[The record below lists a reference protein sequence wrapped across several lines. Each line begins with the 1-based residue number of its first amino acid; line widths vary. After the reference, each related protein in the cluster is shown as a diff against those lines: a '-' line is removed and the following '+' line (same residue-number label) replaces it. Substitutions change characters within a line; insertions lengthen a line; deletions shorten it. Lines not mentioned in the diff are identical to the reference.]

1 MKNGYYGF
9 KIKLLLKFNRIIM
22 NILKRFLLNSIIL
35 ISSYYRSIFLHL
47 LFFNFILVTSSTVI
61 QVPSTYKLDGINSYA
76 KYLQWQPCLNDTF
89 EFEFSTNEYNCII
102 FYSQFNAY
110 TYIQIYLSN
119 GYLKMKFRIHDT
131 DDSDGIYLEH
141 TYDKLNNDKW
151 HLVTIRRLNEFTKL
165 IIDNDKSYI
174 YKHKNI
180 VVLNDNEFDSLSSL
194 FVFGG
199 LPNYIQTYDLSSS
212 TVLFEKRFTGYIR
225 NPRIFNCSMNFMQR
239 ITLIESNGL
248 SFSKNVDSCTTN
260 PCLNNGLCIITDFGY
275 KCDCTYG
282 SFEGVHCEKCK

>member
-1 MKNGYYGF
+1 MD
-9 KIKLLLKFNRIIM
+9 
-22 NILKRFLLNSIIL
+22 NILKRFLLNSIISISNNYLSIQLFLL
-35 ISSYYRSIFLHL
+35 ILNCIL
-47 LFFNFILVTSSTVI
+47 LTSSSAVI

-76 KYLQWQPCLNDTF
+76 KYSQWQLCLNNDTF

-131 DDSDGIYLEH
+131 DDPDGIYLEH

-151 HLVTIRRLNEFTKL
+151 HLVTIRRFNEFMKL
-165 IIDNDKSYI
+165 IIDDDKSYT
-174 YKHKNI
+174 YKHKNT
-180 VVLNDNEFDSLSSL
+180 VMLNENEIDTLSSL

-212 TVLFEKRFTGYIR
+212 TVLFEKRFKGYIR
-225 NPRIFNCSMNFMQR
+225 NPRILNCSMSFMQR

-282 SFEGVHCEKCK
+282 SFEGIHCEKCKFFFVNLIFMLNF